1 MAAPTLTRH
10 ISRPRHYVCSACLR
24 KQSLLAPTKRAV
36 SFAKQDQA
44 KYAWDAKAEEIKAG
58 KQKSMLSILEER
70 GFVNS
75 IAGDRD
81 SLDKLM
87 TEKRIGAYVG
97 IDPTAPSMHVGHLL
111 PLMALFWLYVHGFRA
126 VSLMGGAT
134 CAIGDPTGRTTS
146 REVQD
151 SMTRRANINGI
162 YMQLKRLWGNVHA
175 NAKGWGYDLAWT
187 RAHELMNNNTWMERL
202 PFMEVL
208 KVLGPGVRLGAML
221 SRDTVKN
228 KMEKGDGMSFAEF
241 SYPLLQ
247 AWDWWHLYN
256 KKKVQVQIGG
266 SDQYGNIVA
275 GIDAIKY
282 IAKTHTNPDF
292 RWPDKEDPSLIP
304 YGLTVP
310 LLTTASGQKF
320 GKSAGN
326 AIWLDKDMTS
336 VFELY
341 QFFVRTADADVERYL
356 KLFTLLPLDRIRT
369 IMDEHHLA
377 PERRSAQHV
386 LAQEFVELVHGKDE
400 ARQASVQHRM
410 LFGKATG
417 RVTQPSTEQELSN
430 EILKPGDS
438 KISGATNS
446 IHAFEA
452 PKPSV
457 TLPRSLVVGQ
467 PTAKVLWSAGLVK
480 SRSEGGRLIISGGA
494 YIGTRPDKVGLK
506 ANELVWTNATK
517 TGGQLR
523 KSFLIEDSLL
533 VLRAGKW
540 NLKVVK
546 VVSDEDFEA
555 LELDAPGWQALKEQR
570 EPQPAEEA

>member
-1 MAAPTLTRH
+1 
-10 ISRPRHYVCSACLR
+10 
-24 KQSLLAPTKRAV
+24 
-36 SFAKQDQA
+36 
-44 KYAWDAKAEEIKAG
+44 
-58 KQKSMLSILEER
+58 
-70 GFVNS
+70 
-75 IAGDRD
+75 
-81 SLDKLM
+81 
-87 TEKRIGAYVG
+87 
-97 IDPTAPSMHVGHLL
+97 
-111 PLMALFWLYVHGFRA
+111 
-126 VSLMGGAT
+126 
-134 CAIGDPTGRTTS
+134 
-146 REVQD
+146 
-151 SMTRRANINGI
+151 
-162 YMQLKRLWGNVHA
+162 
-175 NAKGWGYDLAWT
+175 
-187 RAHELMNNNTWMERL
+187 
-202 PFMEVL
+202 
-208 KVLGPGVRLGAML
+208 
-221 SRDTVKN
+221 
-228 KMEKGDGMSFAEF
+228 
-241 SYPLLQ
+241 
-247 AWDWWHLYN
+247 
-256 KKKVQVQIGG
+256 
-266 SDQYGNIVA
+266 
-275 GIDAIKY
+275 
-282 IAKTHTNPDF
+282 
-292 RWPDKEDPSLIP
+292 
-304 YGLTVP
+304 
-310 LLTTASGQKF
+310 
-320 GKSAGN
+320 
-326 AIWLDKDMTS
+326 
-336 VFELY
+336 
-341 QFFVRTADADVERYL
+341 
-356 KLFTLLPLDRIRT
+356 
-369 IMDEHHLA
+369 MDEHHLA

-438 KISGATNS
+438 KTSGATNS